1 MAGEEELT
9 VVRCRVLPHH
19 RDLNEVPESYE
30 VRLLKGFLTEPAVAD
45 LQLGA
50 ALRPVTGA
58 EQS

>member
-1 MAGEEELT
+1 MPG
-9 VVRCRVLPHH
+9 LPHH